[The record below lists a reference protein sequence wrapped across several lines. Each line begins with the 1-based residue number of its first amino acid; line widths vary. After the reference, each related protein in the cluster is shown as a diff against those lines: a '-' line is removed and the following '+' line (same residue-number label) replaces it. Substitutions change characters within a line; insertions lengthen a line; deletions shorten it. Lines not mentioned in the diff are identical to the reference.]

1 MRVGILGKEVRMM
14 ELGAALAPAVNP
26 ARTARGSEGQ
36 SGSAPILF
44 HSSRY

>member
-1 MRVGILGKEVRMM
+1 MGVGILGEEVRRM
-14 ELGAALAPAVNP
+14 ELGAGVTPALSP

-36 SGSAPILF
+36 SGSAPVLF